1 MASADGLPSPESTV
15 TSLLASSGY
24 LKSTMLSD
32 SSRSI
37 RYRGREYE
45 SATEALDA
53 YIADFER
60 SLRIP
65 DSSTGILQLPKDP
78 VTPVLPRTGFRN
90 KDVLKERLTDGELD
104 FLNVPVAAGQRDPDC
119 LSLTTDDL
127 LVLPADGSMPVTR
140 TSAYLTQRTTYPLGR
155 SSRSRP
161 LGTQDLSASQGRR
174 RRGKGSEAEDVLG
187 SSLNH
192 SARGTLRTQR
202 TLPSPLHSTQKG
214 EREPSSARPYP
225 RWLTSRKSD
234 MDFSG
239 ITSVPELAYPTWVGQ
254 CDATS
259 DPAEG
264 GTVRKKLGRGG
275 ALPPSPEVP
284 TWLGQLEASYEE
296 LRRSAEGHQRAARDA
311 GEDTGN
317 RTAALREEADCST
330 LRELRLEFAEQLAA
344 AEERER
350 NANYDKPFRDDKIE
364 SLILRAEKALA
375 SPSLGHASRGEKES
389 SSPRTEDVLDADRS
403 WDNPVAFKP
412 PVPVGDAEDQLNTA
426 GLHQAEAAAP
436 PTHVQQAAGSP
447 SSGYSSRKHPGPV
460 EALKQMLF
468 SLQAVEQRV
477 TQDQEK
483 QQQQDS
489 PTATTTNPGPQNS
502 EQHQPALG
510 TGDPLFEDY
519 ENGPGGQ
526 SLQRALHHLGRLKCL
541 VDDMNDKKAQ
551 EYQEEN
557 DA

>member
-24 LKSTMLSD
+24 LKSSMLSD

-37 RYRGREYE
+37 RYKGREYE

-53 YIADFER
+53 YIADFQR

-65 DSSTGILQLPKDP
+65 DASTGALQLPKDP

-90 KDVLKERLTDGELD
+90 KDVLKESLTDGELD
-104 FLNVPVAAGQRDPDC
+104 FLNLPVGAGQGDPDS

-140 TSAYLTQRTTYPLGR
+140 TSAYLTQRTTCPLGR
-155 SSRSRP
+155 SPRSRP
-161 LGTQDLSASQGRR
+161 LGTQDLSALRGRR
-174 RRGKGSEAEDVLG
+174 RRAKGSEAEDVPG
-187 SSLNH
+187 PRLNR
-192 SARGTLRTQR
+192 SARGGARTF
-202 TLPSPLHSTQKG
+202 PLHSTQRG
-214 EREPSSARPYP
+214 APEPSSARPYP

-239 ITSVPELAYPTWVGQ
+239 ITSVPELAYPTWVGE

-259 DPAEG
+259 DPPDGSAARG
-264 GTVRKKLGRGG
+264 KRGRGR

-296 LRRSAEGHQRAARDA
+296 PGRSAEGHRRVARDA
-311 GEDTGN
+311 GEGTGK
-317 RTAALREEADCST
+317 RTAAFREEADCST
-330 LRELRLEFAEQLAA
+330 LRDLRLEFAQQLAA
-344 AEERER
+344 AEEREG
-350 NANYDKPFRDDKIE
+350 NANYHRPFRDDRIE
-364 SLILRAEKALA
+364 SLILKAEKALA
-375 SPSLGHASRGEKES
+375 SPSLGRVGRGEEES

-412 PVPVGDAEDQLNTA
+412 PVPVGDAEDQLNMDNPA
-426 GLHQAEAAAP
+426 GLHQAEAAAAL
-436 PTHVQQAAGSP
+436 THIQQAAGSP

-483 QQQQDS
+483 QQQRQDA
-489 PTATTTNPGPQNS
+489 PTETTTDPGPS
-502 EQHQPALG
+502 EQHQPALR
-510 TGDPLFEDY
+510 TCEPLFEDY
-519 ENGPGGQ
+519 ESGPGGQ

-551 EYQEEN
+551 ECQEEN
-557 DA
+557 GV